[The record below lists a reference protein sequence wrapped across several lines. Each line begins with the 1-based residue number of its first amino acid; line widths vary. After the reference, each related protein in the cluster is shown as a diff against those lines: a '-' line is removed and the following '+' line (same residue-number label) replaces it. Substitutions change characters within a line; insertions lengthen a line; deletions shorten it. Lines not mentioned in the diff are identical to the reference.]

1 MAGLADNHRE
11 LESLLPFYVNG
22 TLTSEERARVDA
34 ALREDAMLR
43 DQARTLEELR
53 TTMHDTDYGQS
64 PGEFGLARLMRD
76 IDRTEAASKSVGTAR
91 RHALLPWGLAV
102 AASAALLAVSLG
114 WVGTDQT
121 APYLQASGDAESSY
135 LTVAFQ
141 PDASQSDVSNLLLEQ
156 GLVIVDGPSAIGLY
170 RLAPGEGSDVA
181 TLAADLRAR
190 SDLIESVDL
199 P

>member
-1 MAGLADNHRE
+1 MAGLADSRQE
-11 LESLLPFYVNG
+11 LEALLPFYVNG
-22 TLTSEERARVDA
+22 TLASEERARLEA
-34 ALREDAMLR
+34 ALREDAKLR

-76 IDRTEAASKSVGTAR
+76 IDRAEAASTSVGTAR

-121 APYLQASGDAESSY
+121 APYLQASGDADGSY

-141 PDASQSDVSNLLLEQ
+141 PDASQSEVSNLLLEQ
-156 GLVIVDGPSAIGLY
+156 GLVIVDGPSALGLY
-170 RLAPGEGSDVA
+170 RLAPGDGRDIEA
-181 TLAADLRAR
+181 LAADLRAQ
-190 SDLIESVDL
+190 DELVESVDL

>member
-1 MAGLADNHRE
+1 MAGLADTRQE
-11 LESLLPFYVNG
+11 LEALLPFYLNG
-22 TLTSEERARVDA
+22 TLASEERARVDA
-34 ALREDAMLR
+34 ALREDARLR

-76 IDRTEAASKSVGTAR
+76 IDRAEAASADSGTAR

-114 WVGTDQT
+114 WVGGDQT
-121 APYLQASGDAESSY
+121 APYLQASGDAEGSY

-170 RLAPGEGSDVA
+170 RLAPGEGRDVEA
-181 TLAADLRAR
+181 LAADLRAQGA
-190 SDLIESVDL
+190 LIESVDL